1 MRSSFLCVFFVALGV
16 APAVAQQ
23 DVCVRQ
29 GTGQVDQQATARWRE
44 FANSAD
50 PRIMQALSGVWYS
63 ETQATT
69 GQVAYTYVTYEANGL
84 YQYSQRVCGGM
95 GMCSDYAGHGMFA
108 ARSAGGN
115 GFMGMIIVSD
125 LQRDRLCT
133 GLNGRFVDAQTYQS
147 ADGALVRRV
156 R

>member
-1 MRSSFLCVFFVALGV
+1 MRASFLGMVFFALGV
-16 APAVAQQ
+16 APAAAQQ

-29 GTGQVDQQATARWRE
+29 GTGQIDQQATARWRE
-44 FANSAD
+44 MVNSAD

-63 ETQATT
+63 ETRAPT
-69 GQVAYTYVTYEANGL
+69 GQVAYTYFTYEPNGL

-95 GMCSDYAGHGMFA
+95 NMCSDFAGHGLFA

-115 GFMGMIIVSD
+115 GFMGMVVVSD

-133 GLNGRFVDAQTYQS
+133 GLNGRFIDAQTFQS
-147 ADGALVRRV
+147 ADGAYARKVR
-156 R
+156 